1 MVVGFLLSFIVPSTT
16 ARVACL
22 MPIMMGF
29 VLAFKVDRKSRF
41 AALLVI
47 TTAQT
52 ASIWNV
58 GIKTAAAQNMVAIG
72 FIEKQLGA
80 QITWGEW
87 FVAAAPFAALMTVA
101 LFFIMTRMME
111 PEMKE
116 IAGGQETI
124 RQQLAELGPMTL
136 NQWKLLAVVLVLL
149 GFWSTEKVLHNFDTT
164 STTIAAVALM
174 LFPRIGVMD
183 WKQSQKGFPWGTVVL
198 FAVGISVG
206 SALLQTKAAGWLAQL
221 IVSNLGLQ
229 MASAFVI
236 LMLLSAFLIVI
247 HLGFASATALASTM
261 IPIVIS
267 VLSTVQTP
275 GINIVGMTMILQFVV
290 SFGFI
295 LPVNAPQ
302 NMIAYGTDTFEA
314 RDFVRTGIVITLAAV
329 VLLVVFALTYW
340 PWLGLMVTAP
350 DAPHH
355 RSAFFHL
362 PQRAGG
368 RPLTKPASCCACTSQ
383 ALRSGGGLLHQRGI
397 LLGHLVKLRYG
408 FAHLAQA
415 RGLFAGGSADLAND
429 RGHLLHRLDNLAH
442 GAARS
447 VNQLGTFVHLPHAVA
462 DEAHRSPWPP
472 WPSAAPGCAP
482 RWPPRQSPGL
492 AHRPAPL
499 QPPHSVPGYW
509 SGTQY
514 RQSRW

>member
-52 ASIWNV
+52 ASIW
-58 GIKTAAAQNMVAIG
+58 I
-72 FIEKQLGA
+72 
-80 QITWGEW
+80 
-87 FVAAAPFAALMTVA
+87 
-101 LFFIMTRMME
+101 
-111 PEMKE
+111 
-116 IAGGQETI
+116 
-124 RQQLAELGPMTL
+124 
-136 NQWKLLAVVLVLL
+136 
-149 GFWSTEKVLHNFDTT
+149 
-164 STTIAAVALM
+164 
-174 LFPRIGVMD
+174 
-183 WKQSQKGFPWGTVVL
+183 PWGTVVL

-221 IVSNLGLQ
+221 IVGHLGLQ
-229 MASAFVI
+229 MASAFAI

-302 NMIAYGTDTFEA
+302 NMIAYGTDTFDA
-314 RDFVRTGIVITLAAV
+314 HDFVRTGIVITLTGV

-340 PWLGLMVTAP
+340 PWLGLMVT
-350 DAPHH
+350 
-355 RSAFFHL
+355 R
-362 PQRAGG
+362 
-368 RPLTKPASCCACTSQ
+368 T
-383 ALRSGGGLLHQRGI
+383 
-397 LLGHLVKLRYG
+397 
-408 FAHLAQA
+408 
-415 RGLFAGGSADLAND
+415 
-429 RGHLLHRLDNLAH
+429 
-442 GAARS
+442 
-447 VNQLGTFVHLPHAVA
+447 
-462 DEAHRSPWPP
+462 
-472 WPSAAPGCAP
+472 
-482 RWPPRQSPGL
+482 
-492 AHRPAPL
+492 
-499 QPPHSVPGYW
+499 
-509 SGTQY
+509 
-514 RQSRW
+514 

>member
-1 MVVGFLLSFIVPSTT
+1 
-16 ARVACL
+16 
-22 MPIMMGF
+22 
-29 VLAFKVDRKSRF
+29 
-41 AALLVI
+41 
-47 TTAQT
+47 
-52 ASIWNV
+52 V

-80 QITWGEW
+80 QITWLEW

-101 LFFIMTRMME
+101 LFFIMTRMMK

-124 RQQLAELGPMTL
+124 RKQLQELGPMTM
-136 NQWKLLAVVLVLL
+136 NQWKLLAIVLVLL

-221 IVSNLGLQ
+221 IVSNMGLQ
-229 MASAFVI
+229 MASALAI
-236 LMLLSAFLIVI
+236 MMLLSGFLIVI

-261 IPIVIS
+261 IPIIIS

-314 RDFVRTGIVITLAAV
+314 RDFVRTGLVITVVAT
-329 VLLVVFALTYW
+329 VLLVIFALTYW
-340 PWLGLMVTAP
+340 PWMGLMV
-350 DAPHH
+350 
-355 RSAFFHL
+355 
-362 PQRAGG
+362 
-368 RPLTKPASCCACTSQ
+368 K
-383 ALRSGGGLLHQRGI
+383 
-397 LLGHLVKLRYG
+397 
-408 FAHLAQA
+408 
-415 RGLFAGGSADLAND
+415 
-429 RGHLLHRLDNLAH
+429 
-442 GAARS
+442 
-447 VNQLGTFVHLPHAVA
+447 
-462 DEAHRSPWPP
+462 
-472 WPSAAPGCAP
+472 
-482 RWPPRQSPGL
+482 
-492 AHRPAPL
+492 
-499 QPPHSVPGYW
+499 
-509 SGTQY
+509 
-514 RQSRW
+514 

>member
-1 MVVGFLLSFIVPSTT
+1 
-16 ARVACL
+16 
-22 MPIMMGF
+22 
-29 VLAFKVDRKSRF
+29 
-41 AALLVI
+41 
-47 TTAQT
+47 
-52 ASIWNV
+52 
-58 GIKTAAAQNMVAIG
+58 MVAIG

-340 PWLGLMVTAP
+340 PWLGLMVT
-350 DAPHH
+350 
-355 RSAFFHL
+355 
-362 PQRAGG
+362 RA
-368 RPLTKPASCCACTSQ
+368 
-383 ALRSGGGLLHQRGI
+383 
-397 LLGHLVKLRYG
+397 
-408 FAHLAQA
+408 
-415 RGLFAGGSADLAND
+415 
-429 RGHLLHRLDNLAH
+429 
-442 GAARS
+442 
-447 VNQLGTFVHLPHAVA
+447 
-462 DEAHRSPWPP
+462 
-472 WPSAAPGCAP
+472 
-482 RWPPRQSPGL
+482 
-492 AHRPAPL
+492 
-499 QPPHSVPGYW
+499 
-509 SGTQY
+509 
-514 RQSRW
+514 